1 MKILL
6 VEDERRLGESL
17 QAILENEGY
26 AVDLV
31 LDGEEGLAY
40 AQSGVYDLLILDIM
54 LPGMSGLDILSA
66 MRAEK
71 DLVPVLMLTARDQRG
86 DKVTGLDRGA
96 DDYVTKPFDTEELL
110 ARVRALNR
118 RAMGQTETGGVEL
131 GNLVFRSDTY
141 EIRCGNRSMSVTQ
154 KEGEL
159 LEFLLRNRGSILS
172 KEQIL
177 EKVWGF
183 DSTAEYNHVEV
194 YISFL
199 RKKIAELEANVH
211 IRTVRGVGYQIEEV
225 EQSA

>member
-26 AVDLV
+26 DVDLV
-31 LDGEEGLAY
+31 LDGEDGLAY

-54 LPGMSGLDILSA
+54 LPGYSGLDILSE
-66 MRAEK
+66 RRRDK
-71 DLVPVLMLTARDQRG
+71 DAVPVLLLTARNQQG
-86 DKVTGLDRGA
+86 DKVLGLDTGA
-96 DDYVTKPFDTEELL
+96 DDYVTKPFDTAELL

-118 RAMGQTETGGVEL
+118 RALGQTESGGIEL
-131 GNLVFRSDTY
+131 GNLHFRSDTY
-141 EIRCGNRSMSVTQ
+141 ELRCGERSLSVTQ
-154 KEGEL
+154 KEGDL

-177 EKVWGF
+177 EKIWGF

-199 RKKIAELEANVH
+199 RKKIAELGADVQ
-211 IRTVRGVGYQIEEV
+211 IRTVRGVGYQIEQCGQE
-225 EQSA
+225 A

>member
-6 VEDERRLGESL
+6 IEDERRLGESL

-54 LPGMSGLDILSA
+54 LPGLNGLDILSTL
-66 MRAEK
+66 RGEK
-71 DLVPVLMLTARDQRG
+71 DLTPVLMLTAMGQRE

-96 DDYVTKPFDTEELL
+96 DDYVTKPFDSAELL

-118 RAMGQTETGGVEL
+118 RAMGQAETGGIAL
-131 GNLVFRSDTY
+131 GDLVFRSDSY
-141 EIRCGNRSMSVTQ
+141 ELRCGTRSLPVTQ

-159 LEFLLRNRGSILS
+159 LEYLLRNRGNLLS

-183 DSTAEYNHVEV
+183 DSNAEYNHVEV

-199 RKKIAELEANVH
+199 RKKIAELGAKVQ
-211 IRTVRGVGYQIEEV
+211 IRTVRGVGYQIEEL
-225 EQSA
+225 A